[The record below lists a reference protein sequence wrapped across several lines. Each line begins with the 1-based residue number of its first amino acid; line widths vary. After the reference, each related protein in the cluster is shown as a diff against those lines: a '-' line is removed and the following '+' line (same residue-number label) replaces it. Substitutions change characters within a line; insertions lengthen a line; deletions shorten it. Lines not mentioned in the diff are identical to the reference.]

1 MYSENYK
8 ILIGKNKKK
17 KKAEIKTW
25 RDIPFS
31 WIKITNIV
39 EITILAK
46 AIYGFIEIL
55 IKLPMVFFRELEQK
69 NLQFVYKHKD

>member
-8 ILIGKNKKK
+8 ILIGEKKK
-17 KKAEIKTW
+17 KKADIKTW
-25 RDIPFS
+25 RDIPCS

-69 NLQFVYKHKD
+69 NL